1 MNQDHGVGDTAS
13 GDLCTAALALPL
25 TGSVTSEKLLNL
37 SVLHYLINE
46 MDGNHPTTRVV
57 T

>member
-1 MNQDHGVGDTAS
+1 METQPLGTSALQPW
-13 GDLCTAALALPL
+13 LCHS
-25 TGSVTSEKLLNL
+25 GSVTSEKLLNL
-37 SVLHYLINE
+37 SVLHFLINE